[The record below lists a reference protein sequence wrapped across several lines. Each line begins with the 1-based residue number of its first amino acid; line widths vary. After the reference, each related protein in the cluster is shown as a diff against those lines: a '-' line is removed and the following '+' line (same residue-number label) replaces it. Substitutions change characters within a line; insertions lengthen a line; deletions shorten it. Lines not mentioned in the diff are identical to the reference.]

1 MVGSIGANGLRVCEG
16 FVPKIAYIWDKIS
29 IQNFNIHAV
38 MCSLYPKGYDISF
51 INYNY
56 TR

>member
-1 MVGSIGANGLRVCEG
+1 MVLGEG
-16 FVPKIAYIWDKIS
+16 FVAKITYNCEKIS
-29 IQNFNIHAV
+29 TQNFYIHAV